1 MASPGRVHKPRWYM
15 IPVRAGFVAFLVT
28 LVSFALSL
36 LLSLIGI
43 VLVAKLHSTPPDLRL
58 AYRHIVLP
66 VALSVGAIVLV
77 LALIMEIRHYR
88 QSRTLAQIARASR

>member
-1 MASPGRVHKPRWYM
+1 M

-36 LLSLIGI
+36 LLSLIGMA
-43 VLVAKLHSTPPDLRL
+43 LVAKLRGTMPDMRF
-58 AYRHIVLP
+58 AYRHIALP

-77 LALIMEIRHYR
+77 LGLIMEIRHYR
-88 QSRTLAQIARASR
+88 QSRALAEIARASR

>member
-1 MASPGRVHKPRWYM
+1 MHTPRWYM

-28 LVSFALSL
+28 LVSFAMSL
-36 LLSLIGI
+36 LLSLIGM
-43 VLVAKLHSTPPDLRL
+43 VLVAKLHGTMPDMRF
-58 AYRHIVLP
+58 AYRHIALP

-88 QSRTLAQIARASR
+88 QSRALAEIARASR

>member
-1 MASPGRVHKPRWYM
+1 VHKPHWYM

-36 LLSLIGI
+36 LLSLIGM
-43 VLVAKLHSTPPDLRL
+43 VLVAKLHSTTPDLRF
-58 AYRHIVLP
+58 AYRHIALP

>member
-1 MASPGRVHKPRWYM
+1 VHKPRWYI

-28 LVSFALSL
+28 LVSFAMSL
-36 LLSLIGI
+36 LLALIGMA
-43 VLVAKLHSTPPDLRL
+43 LVAKLHGSMPDMRF
-58 AYRHIVLP
+58 AYRHIALP

-88 QSRTLAQIARASR
+88 QSRALAEIARASR

>member
-1 MASPGRVHKPRWYM
+1 MHKPRWYM

-28 LVSFALSL
+28 LVSFAMSL
-36 LLSLIGI
+36 LLSLIGM
-43 VLVAKLHSTPPDLRL
+43 VLVAKLHGTMPDMRF
-58 AYRHIVLP
+58 AYRHIALP

-88 QSRTLAQIARASR
+88 QSRALAEIARASR

>member
-1 MASPGRVHKPRWYM
+1 VHKPRWYM
-15 IPVRAGFVAFLVT
+15 ILVRAGFVSFLVT

-43 VLVAKLHSTPPDLRL
+43 VLVAKLHSTTPDLRF
-58 AYRHIVLP
+58 AYRHIALP

-88 QSRTLAQIARASR
+88 QSRALAQIARASR

>member
-1 MASPGRVHKPRWYM
+1 MHKPRWYM
-15 IPVRAGFVAFLVT
+15 IPVRAGFVSFLVT

-36 LLSLIGI
+36 LLSLIGM
-43 VLVAKLHSTPPDLRL
+43 VLVAKLHSRTPDLRL
-58 AYRHIVLP
+58 AYRYIALP

-88 QSRTLAQIARASR
+88 QSRALAQIARASR

>member
-1 MASPGRVHKPRWYM
+1 MHKPRWYM

-28 LVSFALSL
+28 LVSFAMSL
-36 LLSLIGI
+36 LLSLIGM
-43 VLVAKLHSTPPDLRL
+43 VLVAKLHGTMPDMRF
-58 AYRHIVLP
+58 AYRHIALP

-88 QSRTLAQIARASR
+88 QSRTLAEIARASR

>member
-1 MASPGRVHKPRWYM
+1 MASPGRVYKPRWYM
-15 IPVRAGFVAFLVT
+15 IPLRAGFVSFLVT

-36 LLSLIGI
+36 LLSLIGM
-43 VLVAKLHSTPPDLRL
+43 VLVAQLHRTPPDLRF
-58 AYRHIVLP
+58 AYRHIALP

-88 QSRTLAQIARASR
+88 QSRALAQIARASR

>member
-1 MASPGRVHKPRWYM
+1 MASSGRVHRPRWYM

-36 LLSLIGI
+36 LLSLIGM
-43 VLVAKLHSTPPDLRL
+43 VLVAKLHSTPPDLRF
-58 AYRHIVLP
+58 AYGHIALP

-88 QSRTLAQIARASR
+88 QSRALAQIARASR

>member
-1 MASPGRVHKPRWYM
+1 MHNPRWYM

-28 LVSFALSL
+28 LVSFAMSL
-36 LLSLIGI
+36 LLSLIGM
-43 VLVAKLHSTPPDLRL
+43 VLVAKLHGTMPDMRF
-58 AYRHIVLP
+58 AYRHIALP

-88 QSRTLAQIARASR
+88 QSRALAEIARASR

>member
-1 MASPGRVHKPRWYM
+1 MASPGGVHKPRWYM

-36 LLSLIGI
+36 LLSLIGM
-43 VLVAKLHSTPPDLRL
+43 VLVAKLHSTPPDLRF
-58 AYRHIVLP
+58 AYRHIALP

-88 QSRTLAQIARASR
+88 QSRALAQIARASR